1 MVKTVLLILV
11 ISIWSTASSAELS
24 TRLSR
29 SSIDELESVQLT
41 IRANGT
47 RSVEELD
54 LSELEKNFQVLNTNT
69 SSQYQYINGN
79 EQSWVDYQ
87 ITLKPRI
94 AGTLTIPS
102 LTIGNESSLP
112 LTLKVRPISQ
122 SLRDEINQL
131 VFFEVET
138 SKESVYVQEQL
149 LFTRRLVY
157 SNGVQLY
164 NEIPGPPKIANAL
177 VLILGETRSGTT
189 ERNGKKYGV
198 VEQRFAIFPEMS
210 GKLEIPAIDITASV
224 RLIERGRV
232 SRKGVRVSTTDLLV
246 NVMPVPEAYPEEA
259 PWLPAQAII
268 LTQTLEPGVN
278 KANVGDTLQRKI
290 QVRIDGNTGSIL
302 PSLNA
307 QPSESLF
314 SIYPTAP
321 SIKDD
326 TSGDSVIG
334 FRTESSSIVPLQP
347 GQLSLGETSI
357 TWWDT
362 VSNEVRIS
370 VLADSRISAA
380 GSAIYRDYEEQRKI
394 RDVKP
399 EVSKSEPEV
408 IADNTEQSSFINFYW
423 KEILAV
429 ILSLSTLYLFGQFVL
444 KITSNSQRK
453 SYQLLIK
460 AIRRDSAKEIKQAL
474 KAINLE
480 NKTQRARADEILEIL
495 NNYIYSPNPLE
506 TLTESDQ
513 TMLTQL
519 VDRMKETE
527 KVKRQ
532 ENKYQLPPLFNH

>member
-11 ISIWSTASSAELS
+11 ISIWSTASNAELS

-268 LTQTLEPGVN
+268 LTQTLEPGVS
-278 KANVGDTLQRKI
+278 KANVGDTLQRRI

-460 AIRRDSAKEIKQAL
+460 AIRRDSAKEIKLAL

>member
-11 ISIWSTASSAELS
+11 ISIWSAASNAELS

-79 EQSWVDYQ
+79 EHSWVDYQ

-268 LTQTLEPGVN
+268 LTQTLEPGVS

-460 AIRRDSAKEIKQAL
+460 AIRRDSAKEIKLAL

>member
-11 ISIWSTASSAELS
+11 ISIWSTASNAELS

-79 EQSWVDYQ
+79 EHSWVDYQ

-268 LTQTLEPGVN
+268 LTQTLEPGVS
-278 KANVGDTLQRKI
+278 KANVGDTLQRRI

-495 NNYIYSPNPLE
+495 NNYIYSQNRLE
-506 TLTESDQ
+506 TLTESDR

>member
-11 ISIWSTASSAELS
+11 ISIWSTASNAELS

-112 LTLKVRPISQ
+112 LTLKVKPISQ

-268 LTQTLEPGVN
+268 LTQTLEPGVS
-278 KANVGDTLQRKI
+278 KANVGDTLQRRI

-370 VLADSRISAA
+370 VLADSRINAA
-380 GSAIYRDYEEQRKI
+380 GSAIFQDYEDQRKI
-394 RDVKP
+394 RDVNP

>member
-11 ISIWSTASSAELS
+11 ISIWGTASSAELS

-54 LSELEKNFQVLNTNT
+54 LAELEKNFQVLNTNT

-189 ERNGKKYGV
+189 ERNGKKYGI
-198 VEQRFAIFPEMS
+198 VEQRFAIFPETS

-268 LTQTLEPGVN
+268 LTQTLEPGVS
-278 KANVGDTLQRKI
+278 KANVGDTIERKI

-370 VLADSRISAA
+370 VLADSHISAV

-444 KITSNSQRK
+444 KITNNSQRK

-480 NKTQRARADEILEIL
+480 NNTQRARADEILEIL
-495 NNYIYSPNPLE
+495 NNYIYSQNPLE

-527 KVKRQ
+527 KVKKQ

>member
-11 ISIWSTASSAELS
+11 ISIWSTASNAELS

-79 EQSWVDYQ
+79 EHSWVDYQ

-112 LTLKVRPISQ
+112 LKLKVSPISQ

-268 LTQTLEPGVN
+268 LTQTLEPGVS
-278 KANVGDTLQRKI
+278 KANVGDTLQRRI

-321 SIKDD
+321 SIEDD

-495 NNYIYSPNPLE
+495 NNYIYSQNPLE
-506 TLTESDQ
+506 TLTESDR

>member
-11 ISIWSTASSAELS
+11 ISIWSTASNAELS

-79 EQSWVDYQ
+79 EHSWVDYQ

-268 LTQTLEPGVN
+268 LTQTLEPGVS

-444 KITSNSQRK
+444 KITNNPQRK

-495 NNYIYSPNPLE
+495 NSYIYSQNPLE
-506 TLTESDQ
+506 TLTESDR

>member
-11 ISIWSTASSAELS
+11 ISIWSTASNAELS

-268 LTQTLEPGVN
+268 LTQTLEPGVS
-278 KANVGDTLQRKI
+278 KANVGDTLQRRI

-474 KAINLE
+474 KTINLE

-495 NNYIYSPNPLE
+495 NNYIYSQNPLE
-506 TLTESDQ
+506 TLTESDR

-519 VDRMKETE
+519 VDMMKETE

>member
-11 ISIWSTASSAELS
+11 ISIWSTASNAELS

-79 EQSWVDYQ
+79 EHSWVDYQ

-112 LTLKVRPISQ
+112 LTLKVSPISQ

-268 LTQTLEPGVN
+268 LTQTLEPGVS
-278 KANVGDTLQRKI
+278 KANVGDTLQRRI

-334 FRTESSSIVPLQP
+334 FRTESSSIVPLRP

-460 AIRRDSAKEIKQAL
+460 SIRRDSAKEIKQAL
-474 KAINLE
+474 KTINLE

-495 NNYIYSPNPLE
+495 NNYIYSQNPLE
-506 TLTESDQ
+506 ALTESDQ

>member
-11 ISIWSTASSAELS
+11 ISIWSTASNAELS

-268 LTQTLEPGVN
+268 LTQTLEPGVS

-460 AIRRDSAKEIKQAL
+460 AIRRDSAKEIKLAL

-495 NNYIYSPNPLE
+495 NNYIYSQNRLE
-506 TLTESDQ
+506 TLTESDR

-527 KVKRQ
+527 KVKKQ

>member
-232 SRKGVRVSTTDLLV
+232 SRKGVRVSTTDLIV

-268 LTQTLEPGVN
+268 LTQTLEPGVS

-444 KITSNSQRK
+444 KITNNPQRK

-495 NNYIYSPNPLE
+495 NNYIYSQNPLE

-527 KVKRQ
+527 KVKKQ